1 MTPAPNFSLPDQNG
15 QFHQLAD
22 YTGSWLIVY
31 FYPKDDTPGCT
42 KEACTFRDLS
52 SMFAEVNAK
61 IVGISADSPASH
73 KKFAEKYNLN
83 FTLLS
88 DQDKSVAK
96 AFGALGEK
104 KFMGRVFQGI
114 RRNTYVIDPNGQI
127 VKVFEEVDPTKNP
140 QEVLDFLKQAQG

>member
-1 MTPAPNFSLPDQNG
+1 
-15 QFHQLAD
+15 
-22 YTGSWLIVY
+22 
-31 FYPKDDTPGCT
+31 
-42 KEACTFRDLS
+42 
-52 SMFAEVNAK
+52 
-61 IVGISADSPASH
+61 
-73 KKFAEKYNLN
+73 
-83 FTLLS
+83 
-88 DQDKSVAK
+88 VAK